1 MILRSFYSVLVSF
14 ALWGASVMASL
25 AADPFTVANVP
36 VDATGQTAIE
46 AQTIAISDGQLRAAQ
61 TMIERLTLDGSAVP
75 LDPPTV
81 AKLIRALEISNE
93 KRSGNRYLGDI
104 TVAFNPSAMQSFLRS
119 RNVEMISTQARERLV
134 MPVMSGAPLWSD
146 NPWLFAWQGS
156 EFSHALTPVRS
167 LTPAQGQASA
177 ITANQILSRDR
188 GALARLGQSFGVNQ
202 ILIAQTDEQGVSATV
217 TDIAL
222 DTGLTR
228 DLGQVG
234 IDPSLNQATA
244 LNIDPALGIPEL
256 SAQSLTNQNHKLLAA
271 SIVSALENDWKRS
284 AVTVAQNAVT
294 TPATILY
301 GSHSEWQNLQT
312 AINGSAQIQDARLDV
327 LSKDGALMTL
337 TYGGDINRL
346 RNELSFKGVDV
357 RTDPKLGL
365 VLARAG
371 RF

>member
-1 MILRSFYSVLVSF
+1 MVFRSLYTFIASF
-14 ALWGASVMASL
+14 ALWGASALAAL
-25 AADPFTVANVP
+25 AADPFTVSAVP

-46 AQTIAISDGQLRAAQ
+46 AQTIAISDGQLRAGQAL
-61 TMIERLTLDGSAVP
+61 IERLTLGGSGSVT
-75 LDPPTV
+75 LDTPTI

-119 RNVEMISTQARERLV
+119 RNLEMISTQARERLV
-134 MPVMSGAPLWSD
+134 LPVLSGAPLWSD
-146 NPWLFAWQGS
+146 NPWLSAWQSSGY
-156 EFSHALTPVRS
+156 SHALTPVRS
-167 LTPAQGQASA
+167 LTSSQGNATG
-177 ITANQILSRDR
+177 ITAAQILSKDR
-188 GALARLGQSFGVNQ
+188 GALARLGQNFGVNQ
-202 ILIAQTDEQGVSATV
+202 ILIAETDESGFNAKI

-222 DTGLTR
+222 DTGQTR
-228 DLGQVG
+228 DLGNVS
-234 IDPSLNQATA
+234 IDPKFLEQTNP
-244 LNIDPALGIPEL
+244 L
-256 SAQSLTNQNHKLLAA
+256 AQPLTGESHKHLAA
-271 SIVSALENDWKRS
+271 SIVNALEDDWKRS

-294 TPATILY
+294 TTATILY